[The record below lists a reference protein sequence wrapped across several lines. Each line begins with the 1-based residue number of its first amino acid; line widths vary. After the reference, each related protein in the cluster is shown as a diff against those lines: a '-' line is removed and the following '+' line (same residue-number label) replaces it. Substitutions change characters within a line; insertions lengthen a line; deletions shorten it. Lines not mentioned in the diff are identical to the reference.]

1 MLSFTD
7 VFFANDEQDGNHSVK
22 VFHEKFQPGGGG
34 GGKLGVVNSG
44 DQIWSSKTGSL
55 FIGDQWQTT
64 PLITTG
70 FCLYYPSVPCIDTHH
85 GFC

>member
-44 DQIWSSKTGSL
+44 DQI
-55 FIGDQWQTT
+55 
-64 PLITTG
+64 
-70 FCLYYPSVPCIDTHH
+70 
-85 GFC
+85 